1 MAIPT
6 YTPIP
11 DGSLAVGQPIRSVD
25 GLALRDNLLAVTQGD
40 PGAPQVW
47 AQALRYVEFTSSGT
61 FTVPTDCRLVFVEVW
76 GAGGSGRRV
85 ATGNGQA
92 GGAGGYS
99 AGWVDV
105 SAVSSVAV
113 TVGAGGA
120 GVSGAGVD
128 GNAGGASSFG
138 STVVANGGLGG
149 TATDVFNGG
158 ATASAASIP
167 MAAQGARGAF
177 GAVSTNP
184 RGGLGIAGVGGGPNG
199 DGNRVGG
206 GGRATDATTSGAGF
220 RGQVRVWY

>member
-11 DGSLAVGQPIRSVD
+11 DASLAVGQPIRSVD
-25 GLALRDNLLAVTQGD
+25 GLSLRDNLLAVTQGD
-40 PGAPQVW
+40 AGAPQVW
-47 AQALRYVEFTSSGT
+47 AQALRYVSFTASGT
-61 FTVPTDCRLVFVEVW
+61 FTVPTDCRMVFVEVW
-76 GAGGSGRRV
+76 GAGGSGRRAV
-85 ATGNGQA
+85 TGAAQG

-120 GVSGAGVD
+120 GSTGD

-138 STVVANGGLGG
+138 TSVVANGGAGG
-149 TATDVFNGG
+149 TNTDVFNGG
-158 ATASAASIP
+158 ATASIVSIP
-167 MAAQGARGAF
+167 MAAQGSRGAF
-177 GAVSTNP
+177 SSDVTTNP
-184 RGGLGIAGVGGGPNG
+184 RGGLGIGGVGNGPNG
-199 DGNRVGG
+199 DATRVGG
-206 GGRATDATTSGAGF
+206 GGRATSATTSGAGF